1 MKERMAYAV
10 IVKTSGNFRRAD
22 QGETTGQ
29 MDFRLRRE
37 TDADNG
43 NFITRFT
50 FSMRISLPSTYQ
62 RRYKVSTNAG
72 FTE

>member
-37 TDADNG
+37 TYADNG

-50 FSMRISLPSTYQ
+50 FSMRISLPSAHQ
-62 RRYKVSTNAG
+62 CRYKVSTNAG